1 VSIHEL
7 WEARR
12 EGKFGFAHY
21 VKAWVI
27 SARLFALPWC
37 GLYACFGALLAGV
50 SDPVAMLGSVLTVV
64 FVLLAS
70 HFRNNYRD
78 VELGIDRYVDSPE
91 EAEEIISTLK
101 PYTAAAWLV
110 PLRITSTR
118 FQKINE
124 FLFLTLSLITY
135 VVLVDPL
142 SRPLT
147 IPFYVLGV
155 LAGEL
160 YTDVIK
166 IKRLGEAAAFLCHG
180 FSTVAF
186 GYLSQSPDILA
197 AVLAGIPTGLIS
209 ALAYSVDQ
217 FVDIKTDFVERVRSI
232 YEAWFNSRMPLGL
245 YVIIIV
251 MLYLNVLI
259 AWVAAGIY
267 PPGTLLAMVVIPPVL
282 FRAPALE
289 WDRDRALRD
298 LAVLITWLLP
308 ALMCAGVAL

>member
-1 VSIHEL
+1 MSIHEL

-27 SARLFALPWC
+27 SARLFAVPWVL
-37 GLYACFGALLAGV
+37 LYTLFGAVLAGV
-50 SDPVAMLGSVLTVV
+50 TDVKAAIGACVTTSL
-64 FVLLAS
+64 VLLTS
-70 HFRNNYRD
+70 HFMNNYRD
-78 VELGIDRYVDSPE
+78 VVRGVDPIVTDPA
-91 EAEEIISTLK
+91 EAERIASRAK
-101 PYTAAAWLV
+101 SYTAAAWVVPLQITSITFQKANAIGLLIASMITYALLV
-110 PLRITSTR
+110 P
-118 FQKINE
+118 INWY
-124 FLFLTLSLITY
+124 TLA
-135 VVLVDPL
+135 
-142 SRPLT
+142 
-147 IPFYVLGV
+147 FYFLGV
-155 LAGEL
+155 IMALT
-160 YTDVIK
+160 YTDFWK
-166 IKRLGEAAAFLCHG
+166 PMRLGEVAAFLGHG
-180 FSTVAF
+180 FSTVTF

-197 AVLAGIPTGLIS
+197 AVLAGIPAGLIS

-245 YVIIIV
+245 YVIVAV

-267 PPGTLLAMVVIPPVL
+267 PPGTLLAMAVIPPVL

-298 LAVLITWLLP
+298 LALLVTWLLP
-308 ALMCAGVAL
+308 ALMCAGAAL